1 LRNISLISGQKEPIF
16 WTSNNSGQ
24 KETTFGTTK
33 NLGQKETTFWTEKN
47 LTSLINYSLLD
58 SCSCN
63 LFRLKHPLLF
73 FQMNESEARIDDE
86 DTTRTIQNSE
96 TVLSNGENGTEE
108 SEEDRPSR
116 NLYDLSN
123 YSDTETVNDKQ

>member
-1 LRNISLISGQKEPIF
+1 MK
-16 WTSNNSGQ
+16 
-24 KETTFGTTK
+24 
-33 NLGQKETTFWTEKN
+33 
-47 LTSLINYSLLD
+47 
-58 SCSCN
+58 
-63 LFRLKHPLLF
+63 
-73 FQMNESEARIDDE
+73 ESEARIDDE

-123 YSDTETVNDKQ
+123 YSDTETVNDKQYMKTKTNLIVYSQLN